1 MTSIVSSLSGA
12 PQFSPSF
19 LSGGQSQT
27 NQTTLHASSST
38 TANLTVLTAEGDKI
52 TISRRTDAQVAYSNY
67 NALGQTDG
75 QAVSYREQSLEF
87 DRQGEF
93 QLSVEG
99 DLSQQERA
107 DLNKLVKKIDRVIRD
122 FLKGDTKGAI
132 SKTLQI
138 NKLGSLSS
146 VDLSVEHTETLTV
159 ARQQTVQASDSEA
172 SNPADDPAAP
182 TSAADLIRQIVK
194 AVKESRIDLGK
205 LKTHLPNALASLFQ
219 TLGLGSPEQLI
230 KQVFADSR
238 PS

>member
-1 MTSIVSSLSGA
+1 MTSIVSSLPGA

-19 LSGGQSQT
+19 LPGGQSQT
-27 NQTTLHASSST
+27 NQTTLQASSST
-38 TANLTVLTAEGDKI
+38 TANLTVLTADGDRI
-52 TISRRTDAQVAYSNY
+52 TISRKSDTQVAYSNY

-75 QAVSYREQSLEF
+75 QAVSYREQSLGF
-87 DRQGEF
+87 DRQSQF

-107 DLNKLVKKIDRVIRD
+107 DLDRLVKKIDRVIKD
-122 FLKGDTKGAI
+122 FLKGDTEGAI
-132 SKTLQI
+132 AKALQI

-146 VDLSVEHTETLTV
+146 VDLSVEHTESLTV

-172 SNPADDPAAP
+172 SNPADDPAP

-205 LKTHLPNALASLFQ
+205 LKTHLPDSLASLFQ
-219 TLGLGSPEQLI
+219 ALGLGSPEQLV
-230 KQVFADSR
+230 KQVFAESR